1 MRNDNFDLYF
11 KIADDYL
18 SYGYAM
24 SKYYQDRLE
33 LFCQD
38 NGVDIHQLISLFW
51 FKRLFRFIKT
61 SNRRSLK
68 ESNDFSKWSS
78 IYNDFK
84 LSGLSKINF
93 FSQNKCNLG
102 VCENI
107 FYDLMKAIE
116 FKLAYDEYR
125 SSQANEVV
133 LQTATSEED
142 CDEELVKVVNIQE
155 NSNAQDETV
164 STNVVAI
171 TPKSVASFTC
181 NTTKLGTEIK
191 VTSNGHCISFNS
203 VTPERSVALVLKA
216 LSAS

>member
-38 NGVDIHQLISLFW
+38 NGVDIHQLISLFG

-116 FKLAYDEYR
+116 FKLAYDEYK
-125 SSQANEVV
+125 STQGIESAT
-133 LQTATSEED
+133 LTATSEED
-142 CDEELVKVVNIQE
+142 CGEELVKV
-155 NSNAQDETV
+155 
-164 STNVVAI
+164 
-171 TPKSVASFTC
+171 
-181 NTTKLGTEIK
+181 
-191 VTSNGHCISFNS
+191 
-203 VTPERSVALVLKA
+203 
-216 LSAS
+216 

>member
-11 KIADDYL
+11 KIADDYIASGYSL
-18 SYGYAM
+18 SEYYDKGIEPFFKKNNFDCYTIV
-24 SKYYQDRLE
+24 SKEYFQRVFRY
-33 LFCQD
+33 
-38 NGVDIHQLISLFW
+38 LISYP
-51 FKRLFRFIKT
+51 K
-61 SNRRSLK
+61 LK
-68 ESNDFSKWSS
+68 YSS
-78 IYNDFK
+78 AKNFDYWRKIYDDFK
-84 LSGLSKINF
+84 LSGLTKADYLSNHKDDLRMSVSF
-93 FSQNKCNLG
+93 FSFNL
-102 VCENI
+102 
-107 FYDLMKAIE
+107 KAVA

-142 CDEELVKVVNIQE
+142 CGEELVKVVNIQE

>member
-11 KIADDYL
+11 KIADDYIASGYSL
-18 SYGYAM
+18 SEYYDKGIEPFFKKNNFDCYTIV
-24 SKYYQDRLE
+24 SKEYFQRVFRY
-33 LFCQD
+33 
-38 NGVDIHQLISLFW
+38 LISYP
-51 FKRLFRFIKT
+51 K
-61 SNRRSLK
+61 LK
-68 ESNDFSKWSS
+68 YSS
-78 IYNDFK
+78 AKNFDYWRKIYDDFK
-84 LSGLSKINF
+84 LSGLTKADYLSNHKDDLRMSVSF
-93 FSQNKCNLG
+93 FSFNL
-102 VCENI
+102 
-107 FYDLMKAIE
+107 KAVA

-142 CDEELVKVVNIQE
+142 CGEELVKVVNIQE

-191 VTSNGHCISFNS
+191 VTSNGHCISFKS